1 MTEQEKLFKRDFRIF
16 LRTEKNIK
24 EFSLSSI
31 IDAIDNQL
39 PAILKRCG
47 KEMRYH
53 SYEDSYTLS
62 ELLDFQNCLNNNEDI
77 MSINHG
83 YVSLVAIKHY
93 IEYFCKIHQLEMV
106 QEVATQKLSEGEEEE
121 IKGIRYERN
130 SVARKKCVGHYGCK
144 CTVCGMDFEKTYGE
158 LGKGFIEVHHI
169 IPISQRGSEYEVN
182 PIKDLVPLCS
192 NCHSMIH
199 RTKGEPLSI
208 EELRLLFK
216 KDP

>member
-24 EFSLSSI
+24 GFSLNSI

-39 PAILKRCG
+39 PIVLKQCG

-53 SYEDSYTLS
+53 LYEDAYSLL
-62 ELLDFQNCLNNNEDI
+62 ELQNFLNCLNNNENI
-77 MSINHG
+77 MSVNHG

-93 IEYFCKIHQLEMV
+93 IEFFCKIHQLEMV
-106 QEVATQKLSEGEEEE
+106 QEVTTQRFSEGEEEN
-121 IKGIRYERN
+121 IRGIRYERN
-130 SVARKKCVGHYGCK
+130 PEARKKCIDHYGCK
-144 CTVCGMDFEKTYGE
+144 CDVCGMDFEKTYGE

-169 IPISQRGSEYEVN
+169 IPISQRGGEYEVN
-182 PIKDLVPLCS
+182 SIEDLVPLCS

-208 EELRLLFK
+208 EKLRSLLK
-216 KDP
+216 KDL